1 MPLRAPMVVL
11 SGLKDELGCDP
22 FPAMIENSRAI
33 SATAV
38 RRARVDPA
46 LERLDVPPAV
56 LAALAAVDCTD
67 LASVR
72 RLVAADYAALGV
84 PPRHMEALQAAGAE
98 SAARATAASA
108 PPRAAPAPA
117 ASPFPPALA
126 AAPRPAAVPATRA
139 TGGGGGGDGWESAP
153 RREKK
158 PAAKRPAARAAPA
171 PPSDGSAAGYIFLCD
186 RKTRKEVFDRK
197 LFGLPRN
204 SLRAMEKI
212 GPSTALFLYDFRSY
226 DLMGPMKA
234 VGKPALDIEVGAWN
248 GRFGAQL
255 RFAPL
260 QASSADLPNGVA
272 TYAVNRSTDGTFK
285 SGEVT
290 PARAQELLGKLFA

>member
-1 MPLRAPMVVL
+1 MDETSDGQESPRA
-11 SGLKDELGCDP
+11 
-22 FPAMIENSRAI
+22 
-33 SATAV
+33 
-38 RRARVDPA
+38 
-46 LERLDVPPAV
+46 
-56 LAALAAVDCTD
+56 
-67 LASVR
+67 
-72 RLVAADYAALGV
+72 
-84 PPRHMEALQAAGAE
+84 AE
-98 SAARATAASA
+98 SEDL
-108 PPRAAPAPA
+108 APAPA
-117 ASPFPPALA
+117 SESEDAGSEVVLLTK
-126 AAPRPAAVPATRA
+126 APED
-139 TGGGGGGDGWESAP
+139 GG
-153 RREKK
+153 
-158 PAAKRPAARAAPA
+158 ARAAPA

-186 RKTRKEVFDRK
+186 RKTRNEVFDRK